1 MDKDERLKI
10 MKMVQEG
17 KISLE
22 EGMELLDILEAKGKA
37 QRPVSSE
44 QPVGGSNTGKWA
56 RIRITDMDTGRPRVN
71 VRLPMGFIKAG
82 MKFGARFTPDLED
95 IDFSDVVQAA
105 REGGTGQIIDVYDED
120 DREHVEIFIE

>member
-22 EGMELLDILEAKGKA
+22 EGMELLDILETKGKP
-37 QRPVSSE
+37 QKPVSPE
-44 QPVGGSNTGKWA
+44 QPVSGSNTGKWA
-56 RIRITDMDTGRPRVN
+56 HIRITDMDTGRPRVN

-82 MKFGARFTPDLED
+82 MKFGARFTPEMDN

-105 REGGTGQIIDVYDED
+105 REGGIGQIIDVYDED
-120 DREHVEIFIE
+120 QREHVEIYIE

>member
-1 MDKDERLKI
+1 MDKDERLRI

-22 EGMELLDILEAKGKA
+22 EGMELLDILEAKGKTQKPA
-37 QRPVSSE
+37 SSE
-44 QPVGGSNTGKWA
+44 QLVGSSNTGKWA

-95 IDFSDVVQAA
+95 IDFGDVVQAA
-105 REGGTGQIIDVYDED
+105 REGETGQIIDVYDED